1 MKKIAIDNQQVTDG
15 GRVLLNP
22 ASATIKSYA
31 MCYDFFLSCYTLFIY
46 IVGNNRFL
54 HLLCHKND
62 IAMKNAIVTGGTSGI
77 GLAIARML
85 AKNGY
90 HVFATYSVHD
100 LDECV

>member
-1 MKKIAIDNQQVTDG
+1 
-15 GRVLLNP
+15 
-22 ASATIKSYA
+22 
-31 MCYDFFLSCYTLFIY
+31 
-46 IVGNNRFL
+46 
-54 HLLCHKND
+54 
-62 IAMKNAIVTGGTSGI
+62 MKNAIVTGGGTSGI